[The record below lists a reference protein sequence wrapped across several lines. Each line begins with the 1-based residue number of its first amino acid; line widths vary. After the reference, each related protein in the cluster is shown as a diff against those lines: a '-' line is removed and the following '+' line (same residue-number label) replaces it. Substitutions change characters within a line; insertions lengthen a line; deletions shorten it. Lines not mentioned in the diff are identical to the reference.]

1 MPVLTTLNENFLSC
15 PELPQTTKTEYFA
28 IIIKPLIIVA
38 KIFIL
43 DVCRNSGY
51 TSYGTGKKTPKL
63 LNPYV
68 PNAPFLYPL
77 RFSDVFTG

>member
-1 MPVLTTLNENFLSC
+1 MPILTTLNEKFLKC
-15 PELPQTTKTEYFA
+15 PELPQTPKTEYFA
-28 IIIKPLIIVA
+28 IIVKPLIIVA

-43 DVCRNSGY
+43 DVCRSSGY

-63 LNPYV
+63 LNPFV

-77 RFSDVFTG
+77 TVF